1 MAARS
6 GQSSASPCSS
16 PDYHVEVHEFLY
28 SVPHALIRVEVDV
41 RVTARTVEVFHRGQR
56 VGVHQRRYMGA
67 PSPARTP
74 TTCPVPTGATPSGR
88 RIGSDVGPAESGR
101 TRKR

>member
-6 GQSSASPCSS
+6 GQFCASPCSS

-28 SVPHALIRVEVDV
+28 SVPHALIREEVDV

-67 PSPARTP
+67 PSPAQTP
-74 TTCPVPTGATPSGR
+74 TTCPVPIGVTPSGR
-88 RIGSDVGPAESGR
+88 RIGSDVGPAESGQ